1 MVQMADDA
9 DKMLQVFAGPCARG
23 LSMSG
28 VPMMPCLLHP
38 CRIRVSRSRSSGE
51 ALAAQVGRSPLSRN
65 RRGGSRVGESV
76 AATSNVAERVREAL
90 RETQERE
97 EVAEKQRGRK
107 DETAMQERRG
117 GRSFPT

>member
-51 ALAAQVGRSPLSRN
+51 ALAAQVRAIAVISESP
-65 RRGGSRVGESV
+65 RRV
-76 AATSNVAERVREAL
+76 ARWREY
-90 RETQERE
+90 
-97 EVAEKQRGRK
+97 RG
-107 DETAMQERRG
+107 DNGT
-117 GRSFPT
+117 